1 MCITL
6 FIEGSLIMHSFKD
19 VWEKALVILK
29 NDLNS
34 TSFGTWIKLLVPMKM
49 DNDVAFFYVSTLFQ
63 QSIIEKKYKREIEKA
78 ISDVMGFDITIKIL
92 REEEVPPRYKEI
104 ADKIHDEVNQELP
117 VIEEYLEKDLQPFNA
132 KTGLTFENFVVGK
145 ENEFA
150 HAAAL
155 AIANNPAGAYNP
167 FFLYGHSGL
176 GKTHL
181 INAIANKIRE
191 NNPNLVIVYIKG
203 DEFTSELIEAIQHQT
218 QRQFKNKYRQAD
230 ILLMDDVQ
238 FLSGRPSVQ
247 EEMFHTFDALYENNR
262 QIILTSDRPPKDLNN
277 IEERLQSRFAMGLT
291 ADVQPPEYETR
302 IAIIMRKA
310 KQYNLNIPEEVVE
323 LIASKIKNN
332 VRELEGTIKKLKA
345 YNSLWGQTPTVAL
358 AKDAMDA
365 VIKENASA
373 AITPETVINEVS
385 RYFNIPVEKIMGDR
399 KTADIVLPRQI
410 AMYIIREK
418 TSLSLPEIGKALGGK
433 NHTTVLHSINKIG
446 ETIKQDPN
454 VGKILA
460 ELIENIKKAY

>member
-1 MCITL
+1 MQ
-6 FIEGSLIMHSFKD
+6 SFKD
-19 VWEKALVILK
+19 VWEKALVILE

-34 TSFGTWIKLLVPMKM
+34 TSFESWIKLLVPMKM
-49 DNDVAFFYVSTLFQ
+49 ENDVAYFCVSTLFQ
-63 QSIIEKKYKREIEKA
+63 KSIIDKKYKTEVENA
-78 ISDVMGFDITIKIL
+78 ISNVMGFDVAIQVMT
-92 REEEVPPRYKEI
+92 EEEVPPRFREMTQRKSE
-104 ADKIHDEVNQELP
+104 EVSQELP
-117 VIEEYLEKDLQPFNA
+117 RFEEEIQAFNA
-132 KTGLTFENFVVGK
+132 KSNLTFENFVVGK

-181 INAIANKIRE
+181 INAIANKIQE
-191 NNPNLVIVYIKG
+191 NNPELIIVYIKG

-218 QRQFKNKYRQAD
+218 QRQFKNKYRKAD

-302 IAIIMRKA
+302 VAIIKRKA
-310 KQYNLNIPEEVVE
+310 KFYNLNIPDEVVE
-323 LIASKIKNN
+323 LIATKIKNN

-345 YNSLWGQTPTVAL
+345 YNSLWGHTPTIAL
-358 AKDAMDA
+358 AKDAMEA
-365 VIKENASA
+365 VIKENTNAT
-373 AITPETVINEVS
+373 ITPEAVIDEVS
-385 RYFNIPVEKIMGDR
+385 RYYDVPVDKIKGDKR
-399 KTADIVLPRQI
+399 TSDIVLPRQI

-418 TSLSLPEIGKALGGK
+418 TNLSLPEIGKELGGK
-433 NHTTVLHSINKIG
+433 NHTTVLHSIKKI
-446 ETIKQDPN
+446 EESIKQDPQIA
-454 VGKILA
+454 KIIA
-460 ELIENIKKAY
+460 ELVENIKKSY

>member
-1 MCITL
+1 MQ
-6 FIEGSLIMHSFKD
+6 SFKD
-19 VWEKALVILK
+19 VWDKALVILE

-34 TSFGTWIKLLVPMKM
+34 TSFESWIKLLVPMKM
-49 DNDVAFFYVSTLFQ
+49 ENDVAYFCVSTLFQ
-63 QSIIEKKYKREIEKA
+63 KSIIDKKYKTEVESA
-78 ISDVMGFDITIKIL
+78 ISNVMGFDVTMQVMT
-92 REEEVPPRYKEI
+92 EEEVPPRFREMTQRKNE
-104 ADKIHDEVNQELP
+104 EVSQELP
-117 VIEEYLEKDLQPFNA
+117 RFEEEIQAFNA
-132 KTGLTFENFVVGK
+132 KSNLTFENFVVGK

-181 INAIANKIRE
+181 INAIANKIQE
-191 NNPNLVIVYIKG
+191 NNPELVIVYIKG

-218 QRQFKNKYRQAD
+218 QRQFKNKYRKAD

-247 EEMFHTFDALYENNR
+247 EEMFHTFDSLYENNR

-302 IAIIMRKA
+302 VAIIKRKA
-310 KQYNLNIPEEVVE
+310 KFYNLNIPEEVVE
-323 LIASKIKNN
+323 LIATKIKNN

-345 YNSLWGQTPTVAL
+345 YNSLWGQTPTIAL
-358 AKDAMDA
+358 AKDAMEA
-365 VIKENASA
+365 VIKENTNST
-373 AITPETVINEVS
+373 ITPEAVIDEVS
-385 RYFNIPVEKIMGDR
+385 RYYDISVDKIKGDKR
-399 KTADIVLPRQI
+399 TSDIVLPRQI

-418 TSLSLPEIGKALGGK
+418 TNLSLPEIGKEMGGK
-433 NHTTVLHSINKIG
+433 NHTTVLHSIKKI
-446 ETIKQDPN
+446 EESMKQDPQIA
-454 VGKILA
+454 KIVA
-460 ELIENIKKAY
+460 ELIENIKKSY

>member
-1 MCITL
+1 MQ
-6 FIEGSLIMHSFKD
+6 SFKD
-19 VWEKALVILK
+19 VWDKALVILE

-34 TSFGTWIKLLVPMKM
+34 TSFESWIKLLVPMKM
-49 DNDVAFFYVSTLFQ
+49 ENDVAYFCVSTLFQ
-63 QSIIEKKYKREIEKA
+63 KSIIDKKYKTEVESA
-78 ISDVMGFDITIKIL
+78 ISNVMGFDVTMQVMT
-92 REEEVPPRYKEI
+92 EEEVPPRFREMSQRKNE
-104 ADKIHDEVNQELP
+104 EVSQELP
-117 VIEEYLEKDLQPFNA
+117 RFEEEIQAFNA
-132 KTGLTFENFVVGK
+132 KSNLTFENFVVGK

-181 INAIANKIRE
+181 INAIANKIQE
-191 NNPNLVIVYIKG
+191 NNPELVIVYIKG

-218 QRQFKNKYRQAD
+218 QRQFKNKYRKAD

-247 EEMFHTFDALYENNR
+247 EEMFHTFDSLYENNR

-302 IAIIMRKA
+302 VAIIKRKA
-310 KQYNLNIPEEVVE
+310 KFYNLNIPEEVVE
-323 LIASKIKNN
+323 LIATKIKNN

-345 YNSLWGQTPTVAL
+345 YNSLWGQTPTIAL
-358 AKDAMDA
+358 AKDAMEA
-365 VIKENASA
+365 VIKENTNST
-373 AITPETVINEVS
+373 ITPEAVIDEVS
-385 RYFNIPVEKIMGDR
+385 RYYDISVDKIKGDKR
-399 KTADIVLPRQI
+399 TSDIVLPRQI

-418 TSLSLPEIGKALGGK
+418 TNLSLPEIGKEMGGK
-433 NHTTVLHSINKIG
+433 NHTTVLHSIKKI
-446 ETIKQDPN
+446 EESIKQDPQIA
-454 VGKILA
+454 KIVA
-460 ELIENIKKAY
+460 ELIENIKKSY

>member
-1 MCITL
+1 
-6 FIEGSLIMHSFKD
+6 MHSFKD

-49 DNDVAFFYVSTLFQ
+49 ENDVAYFCVSTLFQ
-63 QSIIEKKYKREIEKA
+63 QSIIEKKYKRDIEKA
-78 ISDVMGFDITIKIL
+78 ISDVMGFDVTIKIL
-92 REEEVPPRYKEI
+92 REDEVPPRIGDI
-104 ADKIHDEVNQELP
+104 AHRITDEVNQELP
-117 VIEEYLEKDLQPFNA
+117 VIEEYLDKELQPFNA
-132 KTGLTFENFVVGK
+132 KSGLTFENFVVGK

-191 NNPNLVIVYIKG
+191 NNPELVIVYVKG

-238 FLSGRPSVQ
+238 FLSGKLSVQ
-247 EEMFHTFDALYENNR
+247 EEMFHTFDSLYENNR

-277 IEERLQSRFAMGLT
+277 IEERLQGRFSMGLT

-302 IAIIMRKA
+302 VAIIKRKA
-310 KQYNLNIPEEVVE
+310 RFYNLNIPDEVVE
-323 LIASKIKNN
+323 LIATKIKSN

-345 YNSLWGQTPTVAL
+345 YNSLWGQTPTIAL
-358 AKDAMDA
+358 AKDAMEA

-373 AITPETVINEVS
+373 AITPDSVIDEVS
-385 RYFNIPVEKIMGDR
+385 RYFDVSVDKIKGDR

-433 NHTTVLHSINKIG
+433 NHTTVLHSINKIA
-446 ETIKQDPN
+446 EAVKQDPQ
-454 VGKILA
+454 VHKIVA
-460 ELIENIKKAY
+460 ELIENIKKSY

>member
-1 MCITL
+1 MQ
-6 FIEGSLIMHSFKD
+6 SFKD
-19 VWEKALVILK
+19 VWDKALVILE

-34 TSFGTWIKLLVPMKM
+34 TSFESWIKLLVPMKM
-49 DNDVAFFYVSTLFQ
+49 ENDVAYFCVSTLFQ
-63 QSIIEKKYKREIEKA
+63 KSIIDKKYKTEVESA
-78 ISDVMGFDITIKIL
+78 ISNVMGFDVTMQVMT
-92 REEEVPPRYKEI
+92 EEEVPPRFREMSHRKNE
-104 ADKIHDEVNQELP
+104 EVNQELP
-117 VIEEYLEKDLQPFNA
+117 RFEEEIQAFNA
-132 KTGLTFENFVVGK
+132 KSNLTFENFVVGK

-181 INAIANKIRE
+181 INAIANKIQE
-191 NNPNLVIVYIKG
+191 NNPELVIVYIKG

-218 QRQFKNKYRQAD
+218 QRQFKNKYRKAD

-247 EEMFHTFDALYENNR
+247 EEMFHTFDSLYENNR

-302 IAIIMRKA
+302 VAIIKRKA
-310 KQYNLNIPEEVVE
+310 KFYNLNIPEEVVE
-323 LIASKIKNN
+323 LIATKIKNN

-345 YNSLWGQTPTVAL
+345 YNSLWGQTPTIAL
-358 AKDAMDA
+358 AKDAMEA
-365 VIKENASA
+365 VIKENTNST
-373 AITPETVINEVS
+373 ITPEAVIDEVS
-385 RYFNIPVEKIMGDR
+385 RYYDISVDKIKGDKR
-399 KTADIVLPRQI
+399 TSDIVLPRQI

-418 TSLSLPEIGKALGGK
+418 TNLSLPEIGKEMGGK
-433 NHTTVLHSINKIG
+433 NHTTVLHSIKKI
-446 ETIKQDPN
+446 EESMKQDPQIA
-454 VGKILA
+454 KIVA
-460 ELIENIKKAY
+460 ELIENIKKSY

>member
-1 MCITL
+1 MQ
-6 FIEGSLIMHSFKD
+6 SFKD
-19 VWEKALVILK
+19 VWDKTLVILE

-34 TSFGTWIKLLVPMKM
+34 TSFESWIKLLVPMKM
-49 DNDVAFFYVSTLFQ
+49 ENDVAYFCVSTLFQ
-63 QSIIEKKYKREIEKA
+63 KSIIDKKYKTEVESA
-78 ISDVMGFDITIKIL
+78 ISNVMGFDVTMQVMT
-92 REEEVPPRYKEI
+92 EEEVPPRFREMSQRKNE
-104 ADKIHDEVNQELP
+104 EVSQELP
-117 VIEEYLEKDLQPFNA
+117 RFEEEIQAFNA
-132 KTGLTFENFVVGK
+132 KSNLTFENFVVGK

-181 INAIANKIRE
+181 INAIANKIQE
-191 NNPNLVIVYIKG
+191 NNPELVIVYIKG

-218 QRQFKNKYRQAD
+218 QRQFKNKYRKAD

-247 EEMFHTFDALYENNR
+247 EEMFHTFDSLYENNR

-302 IAIIMRKA
+302 VAIIKRKA
-310 KQYNLNIPEEVVE
+310 KFYNLNIPEEVVE
-323 LIASKIKNN
+323 LIATKIKNN

-345 YNSLWGQTPTVAL
+345 YNSLWGQTPTIAL
-358 AKDAMDA
+358 AKDAMEA
-365 VIKENASA
+365 VIKENTNST
-373 AITPETVINEVS
+373 ITPEAVIDEVS
-385 RYFNIPVEKIMGDR
+385 RYYDISVDKIKGDKR
-399 KTADIVLPRQI
+399 TSDIVLPRQI

-418 TSLSLPEIGKALGGK
+418 TSLSLPEIGKEMGGK
-433 NHTTVLHSINKIG
+433 NHTTVLHSIKKI
-446 ETIKQDPN
+446 EESMKQDPQIA
-454 VGKILA
+454 KIVA
-460 ELIENIKKAY
+460 ELIENIKKSY